1 MSQTSLQREEAIE
14 VKEYRRTNTDA
25 QLLPHFQTHVVFCW
39 SKFHIIYVTS
49 FKYGV
54 LEILIKTLRKFQ
66 EYVQNN
72 NKNVIALDLFEKYQE
87 GRLITSNQK

>member
-1 MSQTSLQREEAIE
+1 MG
-14 VKEYRRTNTDA
+14 
-25 QLLPHFQTHVVFCW
+25 
-39 SKFHIIYVTS
+39 FHQNEIIKD
-49 FKYGV
+49 FV

>member
-1 MSQTSLQREEAIE
+1 MLCFVGPNFILFT
-14 VKEYRRTNTDA
+14 
-25 QLLPHFQTHVVFCW
+25 LLLLNMG
-39 SKFHIIYVTS
+39 FHQNEIIKD
-49 FKYGV
+49 FV